1 MFKVLKRFLYRPTE
15 NLVFKDGK
23 CLIVEADPFNT
34 KMYSIIAG
42 TIAAYSALSALGLF
56 FGPIGVIRT
65 AATAL
70 AFGASLLLSKSWNEY
85 SKQVVKR
92 IYLLSDGKTI
102 EIVNFSMMN
111 SVIKLK
117 IEDLKDP
124 ETSESTKLKMKEF
137 ETWVIETKQDDW
149 FLIQPNNQTYY
160 PDVLKAVF
168 KVENIDLSESC
179 NRDVIDIK

>member
-42 TIAAYSALSALGLF
+42 TIAAFSALSAHGLL
-56 FGPIGVIRT
+56 FGPVSILGT

-70 AFGASLLLSKSWNEY
+70 GFGGSLYSLKRLNNLSNDF
-85 SKQVVKR
+85 VKKL
-92 IYLLSDGKTI
+92 YLLSDGKTI
-102 EIVNFSMMN
+102 EIVGFGIINN
-111 SVIKLK
+111 VHKLK
-117 IEDLKDP
+117 IEDFIDP
-124 ETSESTKLKMKEF
+124 ETSESTKEKMEDSKS
-137 ETWVIETKQDDW
+137 WIIETKQDDL
-149 FLIQPNNQTYY
+149 FIFKHENLAYY

-168 KVENIDLSESC
+168 KGENIDLSESC
-179 NRDVIDIK
+179 N